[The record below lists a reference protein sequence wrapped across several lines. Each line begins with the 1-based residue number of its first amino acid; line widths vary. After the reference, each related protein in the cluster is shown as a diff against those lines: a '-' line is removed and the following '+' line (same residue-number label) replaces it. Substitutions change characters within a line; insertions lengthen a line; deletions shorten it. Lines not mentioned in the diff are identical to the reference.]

1 MTHQTVRDAIANF
14 CAGEF
19 DPADVAELVR
29 FAESHLGDDDD
40 EPVTLDWMESVVPED
55 GRLTIAMRD
64 GVGRVYLGESDLC
77 DGIKIE
83 TRRQLRD
90 LLKGLGR

>member
-40 EPVTLDWMESVVPED
+40 EPVTYDDLINAAAFTCEPFFTVSQARAAVVCPLTTASKSRPAGNC
-55 GRLTIAMRD
+55 GR
-64 GVGRVYLGESDLC
+64 C
-77 DGIKIE
+77 
-83 TRRQLRD
+83 
-90 LLKGLGR
+90 